1 MSATSGE
8 SAAPAIPARFD
19 HIIVAVKDL
28 NKAIST
34 YRTGLGFTVVPG
46 GEHPSG
52 SRNALVH
59 FGIHYVELLAA
70 QEGGGPGAR
79 WLVDWIATAG
89 ENPPTYA
96 VAVSD
101 LAAAVAHLDA
111 AEVPR
116 GEIEQGERITPDGK
130 SLRWRS
136 LVVAPESSPRTQSP
150 AVIAASGRPPPLP
163 HRGQPA
169 PKPVWPPMPFLIE
182 WEGGDDARLAEIER
196 IAALAPHPAGW
207 EHLLSV
213 SVLVADPEF
222 AARCYERAF
231 GWPRIPDG
239 LAGRGVVLDLA
250 GIRLELI
257 APPSGGRVLPPGPRP
272 TAIALHA
279 GNRQETLDYLR
290 EQGTADGAGRGVTPA
305 RAHGLRIAL
314 P

>member
-8 SAAPAIPARFD
+8 TAPPAIPARFD

-28 NKAIST
+28 QKAIAT
-34 YRTGLGFTVVPG
+34 YKTGLGFTVVPG

-52 SRNALVH
+52 THNAVVH
-59 FGIHYVELLAA
+59 FGIHYAELLAVRDPA
-70 QEGGGPGAR
+70 APGAR
-79 WLVDWIATAG
+79 WLEDWLATAG

-96 VAVSD
+96 VAVED
-101 LAAAVAHLDA
+101 LAAAIAHLDGA
-111 AEVPR
+111 GVPHGQIER
-116 GEIEQGERITPDGK
+116 GERVTPDGT

-136 LVVAPESSPRTQSP
+136 VVVAPDSSPRTQSP
-150 AVIAASGRPPPLP
+150 GVIAASGRPPPLP

-182 WEGGDDARLAEIER
+182 WEGGDSAREAEVKR
-196 IAALAPHPAGW
+196 IGAQKSHPAGW

-222 AARCYERAF
+222 AAKCYQQAF
-231 GWPRIPDG
+231 GWRRIPDG

-250 GIRLELI
+250 GLRLELI

-272 TAIALHA
+272 TAIALDA
-279 GNRQETLDYLR
+279 RDRQETLDYLR